1 MGQLAPGRRKIVFLA
16 DIHYVGIAG
25 STPRGARVK
34 VGHYLHTNVCKMG
47 VVHRKNVPRKYP
59 TFLRALCEKG
69 YYIIHSSNMCASD
82 RHMQTHAESQETYLL
97 LCYDQF

>member
-1 MGQLAPGRRKIVFLA
+1 MHQEWLSLTGCSSAKGHLQKTGQLDPGRRKIVFLA

-25 STPRGARVK
+25 STLRGARVK

-47 VVHRKNVPRKYP
+47 VVHRTNVPRKYP

-69 YYIIHSSNMCASD
+69 Y
-82 RHMQTHAESQETYLL
+82 
-97 LCYDQF
+97 

>member
-1 MGQLAPGRRKIVFLA
+1 MHQEWLSLTGCSSAWGHLQKMGQLAPGRRKIVFLA

-59 TFLRALCEKG
+59 H
-69 YYIIHSSNMCASD
+69 IP
-82 RHMQTHAESQETYLL
+82 
-97 LCYDQF
+97 